1 MTGATT
7 LTALDL
13 ASLALLAAL
22 ALLWFAA
29 RRLSPPRDPR
39 GSRPSGD
46 PAMGTETLGRYRPA
60 DFVALVDPAAAPLTP
75 SGLSRSGRSLASP
88 DPAAAPI
95 LGFLDPAARLVEEA
109 LGDGASVLAAPP
121 LALVWGRYLI
131 MLLMLLVLL
140 RHLVFG

>member
-1 MTGATT
+1 MRGALTGATT

-29 RRLSPPRDPR
+29 RRQSPPRDR
-39 GSRPSGD
+39 GSLSSRV
-46 PAMGTETLGRYRPA
+46 AMGTETLARYRPA
-60 DFVALVDPAAAPLTP
+60 DFVALVDSAAAPLTP
-75 SGLSRSGRSLASP
+75 ASP

-95 LGFLDPAARLVEEA
+95 LSFLEPAARLVEEA
-109 LGDGASVLAAPP
+109 LGDETPP
-121 LALVWGRYLI
+121 LALIWARYLI

-140 RHLVFG
+140 HHLVFG